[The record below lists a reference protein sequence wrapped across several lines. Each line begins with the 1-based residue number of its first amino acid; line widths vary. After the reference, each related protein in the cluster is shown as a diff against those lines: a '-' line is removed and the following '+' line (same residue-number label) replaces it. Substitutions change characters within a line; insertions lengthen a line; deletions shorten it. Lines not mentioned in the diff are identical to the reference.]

1 MPESEQCRRECH
13 PAPLGSSGTASASNG
28 AERRANVVGSA
39 QSSLPDRSPL
49 SPGKEVSGEHAM
61 PASFAESPLQH
72 HAQRTGGRGVHAL
85 EERWR
90 SSKGGSRQL
99 RLPWEGW
106 PSAGARPVRCES
118 VIPVPS
124 DERNSMERDQ
134 GEKASCLRPDQSPP
148 GGESPSAHWPAS
160 KQRGNRC

>member
-1 MPESEQCRRECH
+1 MPSRMPSRTPRKQWNSFSLQWRRKESQCGWECAKFPPGQEPSVPRRRS
-13 PAPLGSSGTASASNG
+13 LGRT
-28 AERRANVVGSA
+28 R
-39 QSSLPDRSPL
+39 QPT
-49 SPGKEVSGEHAM
+49 
-61 PASFAESPLQH
+61 SFAESPLQH
-72 HAQRTGGRGVHAL
+72 HAQRTGGHGVHAL

-134 GEKASCLRPDQSPP
+134 GEKASCLRPEQSPP